1 MLTAVKAAFFTT
13 AICQKYRVFIF
24 ATSPNPGEQHF
35 HREIKIPVRTGLTRK
50 EAEFAPGA
58 RYREWP
64 SQGPT
69 SKLASPAAALA
80 LAGAFDPACV
90 QHRKHTH
97 RIYLWCVYTQTL
109 THTHSNVPGR
119 VHSIIIITHRARR
132 SRFTVREIV
141 ICCRLHWSPTALAG
155 TQLLFHQQRY
165 AGTCNAILYVY
176 PCQGTFYDKREK
188 K

>member
-1 MLTAVKAAFFTT
+1 MLTVVKSGMFHDRNLPKN
-13 AICQKYRVFIF
+13 IVFLF
-24 ATSPNPGEQHF
+24 LRQAP
-35 HREIKIPVRTGLTRK
+35 IPVSSISTGKLKFQCARK

-64 SQGPT
+64 SKGPT

-141 ICCRLHWSPTALAG
+141 ICCRLHWSPTARRHPTLISPAEIRRH
-155 TQLLFHQQRY
+155 L
-165 AGTCNAILYVY
+165 
-176 PCQGTFYDKREK
+176 
-188 K
+188 